1 MPWELCISNIL
12 GFVSNGHILKNLSKV
27 IMEPDATKASKDNH
41 DMLKTYH
48 KKSIYYS
55 MIEETLPYKL

>member
-1 MPWELCISNIL
+1 MPWELSISNIF
-12 GFVSNGHILKNLSKV
+12 GFVSKEHILKNLSKV
-27 IMEPDATKASKDNH
+27 IMEPYETKQSKDNH